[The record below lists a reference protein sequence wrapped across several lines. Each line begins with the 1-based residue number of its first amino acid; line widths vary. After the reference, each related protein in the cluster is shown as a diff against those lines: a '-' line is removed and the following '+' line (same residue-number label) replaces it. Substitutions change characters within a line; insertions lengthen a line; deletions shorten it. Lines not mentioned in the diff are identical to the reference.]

1 MRENRSAA
9 WRRSDLSLQELCAG
23 GCLLAAIRNPAV
35 ARASLLPAQE
45 TSEAVAAPLR
55 TILPGR
61 GRARRAVPTHGNTR
75 WATKYKSTGVIQ
87 GIDLQYRTIP
97 ILHLITFRA
106 RSSLSLLSYAFTD

>member
-9 WRRSDLSLQELCAG
+9 WRRSDLSLQEPCAG

-55 TILPGR
+55 TILPGEDER
-61 GRARRAVPTHGNTR
+61 GAPFRRTETPGGQRNINPQAQSRVLTYNIGL
-75 WATKYKSTGVIQ
+75 YLYSV
-87 GIDLQYRTIP
+87 L
-97 ILHLITFRA
+97 
-106 RSSLSLLSYAFTD
+106 